1 MKQARFALRWLPAL
15 LVVFLVGTGSGYV
28 TRTWECRNTLQT
40 IYVAAPGFEV
50 GSMQVPAKL
59 YAIEVS
65 ACTLPEQWGGH
76 REPLDG
82 YP

>member
-1 MKQARFALRWLPAL
+1 MKHARFALRWIPAL
-15 LVVFLVGTGSGYV
+15 IVVFLVGNGSGYF

-40 IYVAAPGFEV
+40 IYVAGPDFDAGVMELPV
-50 GSMQVPAKL
+50 KL

-76 REPLDG
+76 RAPLEG

>member
-1 MKQARFALRWLPAL
+1 MRRARTVFRWVLALI
-15 LVVFLVGTGSGYV
+15 VVFLVGTGSGYV

-40 IYVAAPGFEV
+40 IWVAAPGFDA
-50 GSMQVPAKL
+50 GSMQLPAKL
-59 YAIEVS
+59 YSLQVT

-76 REPLDG
+76 REPLEG

>member
-59 YAIEVS
+59 YAIKVS

-76 REPLDG
+76 REPLEG

>member
-40 IYVAAPGFEV
+40 IWVAAPGFEV

-65 ACTLPEQWGGH
+65 ACTLPEQWGGQ
-76 REPLDG
+76 REPLHG

>member
-1 MKQARFALRWLPAL
+1 MNQARFALRWLPAL

-28 TRTWECRNTLQT
+28 TRTWECRHTLQT

-59 YAIEVS
+59 YAVEVS

-76 REPLDG
+76 REPLEG

>member
-76 REPLDG
+76 REPLEG

>member
-40 IYVAAPGFEV
+40 IWVAAPGFEV
-50 GSMQVPAKL
+50 GSMQMPAKL

-76 REPLDG
+76 REALEG

>member
-40 IYVAAPGFEV
+40 IYVAAPGFKV

-76 REPLDG
+76 REPLEG

>member
-50 GSMQVPAKL
+50 GSMQVPSKL

-76 REPLDG
+76 REPLEG

>member
-40 IYVAAPGFEV
+40 IWVAAPGFEV

-76 REPLDG
+76 RQPLEG

>member
-1 MKQARFALRWLPAL
+1 MRWLPAL

-76 REPLDG
+76 REPLEG

>member
-40 IYVAAPGFEV
+40 IWVAGPGFEV

-76 REPLDG
+76 REPLEG

>member
-40 IYVAAPGFEV
+40 IFVAAPGFAV

-65 ACTLPEQWGGH
+65 ACTLPEQWGG
-76 REPLDG
+76 RKDPLEG

>member
-50 GSMQVPAKL
+50 GSMQGPAKL

-76 REPLDG
+76 REPLEG

>member
-76 REPLDG
+76 RDPLEG

>member
-1 MKQARFALRWLPAL
+1 MRQARTVFRWALAL
-15 LVVFLVGTGSGYV
+15 IVVFLVGTGSGYV

-40 IYVAAPGFEV
+40 IYVAAPGFEM

-76 REPLDG
+76 REPLKG

>member
-1 MKQARFALRWLPAL
+1 MRQAAKGMRWLLAA

-40 IYVAAPGFEV
+40 IWVAAPGFDA
-50 GSMQVPAKL
+50 GTMQLPAKL
-59 YAIEVS
+59 YRLRVT

-76 REPLDG
+76 KDPLPG

>member
-15 LVVFLVGTGSGYV
+15 MVVFLVGTGSGYV

-50 GSMQVPAKL
+50 SSMQVPAKL
-59 YAIEVS
+59 YAIQVS

-76 REPLDG
+76 REPLEG